1 MKYILD
7 SSYFFGDYTLEG
19 KLFTTPEVVGE
30 LKDLASKMR
39 YEIMVGNGLVV
50 TEPEAEDLFAA
61 TNAALKSG
69 DARVL
74 SDTDISV
81 IALGLTLEGTV
92 ITDDFAVQNVCRH
105 LKILFKPIL
114 QRKAKKRVWKLIC
127 SGCGA
132 EIPPGQPDCPICGS
146 APIQRGTEKTKRL
159 R

>member
-19 KLFTTPEVVGE
+19 EVYTTPEVVGE

-39 YEIMVGNGLVV
+39 YEIMVENGLVV
-50 TEPEAEDLFAA
+50 TEPEAEDILR
-61 TNAALKSG
+61 TTTAALKSG
-69 DARVL
+69 DASVL

-92 ITDDFAVQNVCRH
+92 VSDDYAVQNVCRH
-105 LKILFKPIL
+105 LKIQSKSIL
-114 QRKAKKRVWKLIC
+114 QKNVKKRVWKKIC

-132 EIPPGQPDCPICGS
+132 EMPADEVDCPICGS
-146 APIQRGTEKTKRL
+146 VPLLRGTDKRKK

>member
-7 SSYFFGDYTLEG
+7 SSYFFGDYTLDGE
-19 KLFTTPEVVGE
+19 LFTTPEVIGE

-39 YEIMVGNGLVV
+39 YEIMTENGLVV
-50 TEPEAEDLFAA
+50 TEPEAEDVFAA

-81 IALGLTLEGTV
+81 IALGLTLNGTV
-92 ITDDFAVQNVCRH
+92 VSDDFAVQNVCRH
-105 LKILFKPIL
+105 LKILCKNIL
-114 QRKAKKRVWKLIC
+114 QKKAKKRVWKQIC

-132 EIPPGQPDCPICGS
+132 EIPAGESDCPICGS
-146 APIQRGTEKTKRL
+146 DPIKRGTEKTGR

>member
-7 SSYFFGDYTLEG
+7 SSYFFGDYTLDGE
-19 KLFTTPEVVGE
+19 LFTTPEVVSE
-30 LKDLASKMR
+30 LKDLVSKMR
-39 YEIMVGNGLVV
+39 YEIMTENGLVV
-50 TEPEAEDLFAA
+50 TEPEAEDVFMA
-61 TNAALKSG
+61 TNAALNSG

-92 ITDDFAVQNVCRH
+92 VSDDFAVQNVCRH
-105 LKILFKPIL
+105 LKILSKNIL
-114 QRKAKKRVWKLIC
+114 QRKAKKRVWKQIC

-132 EIPPGQPDCPICGS
+132 EIPEGESDCPICGS
-146 APIQRGTEKTKRL
+146 APIKRGTEKTGR

>member
-7 SSYFFGDYTLEG
+7 SSYFFGDYILDGE
-19 KLFTTPEVVGE
+19 LFTTPEVVDE
-30 LKDLASKMR
+30 LKDIASKMR
-39 YEIMVGNGLVV
+39 YEVLTQKGLAV
-50 TEPEAEDLFAA
+50 TEPEADDVLAA
-61 TNAALKSG
+61 TSAALKSG

-92 ITDDFAVQNVCRH
+92 VSDDFAVQNVCRH
-105 LKILFKPIL
+105 LMIPFSSIL
-114 QRKAKKRVWKLIC
+114 QRRAKKRVWKLIC

-132 EIPPGQPDCPICGS
+132 EIPAGLPDCPVCGS
-146 APIQRGTEKTKRL
+146 APIQRGTEKAKRL

>member
-7 SSYFFGDYTLEG
+7 SSYFFGDYTLDGE
-19 KLFTTPEVVGE
+19 LFTTPEVVSE

-39 YEIMVGNGLVV
+39 FEIMTEKGLVT
-50 TEPEAEDLFAA
+50 TEPEAEHVFAA

-81 IALGLTLEGTV
+81 IALGLTLDGTV
-92 ITDDFAVQNVCRH
+92 ISDDFAVQNVCRH
-105 LKILFKPIL
+105 LKISAKGIL
-114 QRKAKKRVWKLIC
+114 QRNAKKRVWKKIC

-132 EIPPGQPDCPICGS
+132 EIPADEEDCPICGS
-146 APIQRGTEKTKRL
+146 APIRRGTDIRKR